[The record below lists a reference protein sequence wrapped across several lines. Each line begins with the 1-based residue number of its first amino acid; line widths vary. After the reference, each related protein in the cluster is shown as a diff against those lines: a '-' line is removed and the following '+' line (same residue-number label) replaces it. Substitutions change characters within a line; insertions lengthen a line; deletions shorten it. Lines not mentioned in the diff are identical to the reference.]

1 MKNSKINFNISLDD
15 QNVPESITWDASD
28 KPTPG
33 DEYTNAIAVSV
44 WDNNTRNTM
53 RMDLW
58 TKEMTVT
65 DMKRFAVDSIG
76 GLAET
81 IQNATGDSV
90 MSEQMHELCRK
101 LVKHVEEEMKKESE
115 S

>member
-1 MKNSKINFNISLDD
+1 MKQSDIHFNIALDD
-15 QNVPESITWDASD
+15 QNVPETITWEASD
-28 KPTPG
+28 KPSEG
-33 DEYTNAIAVSV
+33 LDHTNAIAVSV
-44 WDNNTRNTM
+44 WDNETRNTM

-81 IQNATGDSV
+81 IQNATGDTV
-90 MSEQMHELCRK
+90 MSEQMHELCRN
-101 LVKHVEEEMKKESE
+101 LVKHVEAEMKKEEKS
-115 S
+115 